1 MNTIANIRLGK
12 RLALGF
18 GLLSLLIVAIVV
30 VGWWGLYNSEAAS
43 RNLTS
48 QLRRTAEVTSMQIDL
63 DNIALHL
70 VQLAGTEDKRAE
82 QQYLSEVNEIRSS
95 YREKLTQVKEASRTE
110 EGRRMIQKI
119 EDNFGAAREVNNRVI
134 DLALKEKNKE
144 AIALFSDVGMA
155 RKHDIDQAVQD
166 YAKHREEQSAEAEK
180 AAAQTQ
186 SLMRTLLMVFCAVA
200 LMLSFFLSFAITR
213 SVTRPIASGIEV
225 LERISNGDI
234 SKEIPSEMLKRG
246 DEIGDMSRAMQEM
259 TVNLRKLLKQMA
271 QGVQTVA
278 SSATQ
283 LSASSSQTVSSVR
296 DMSDRSS
303 AVAAA
308 AEESC
313 ANTTSVAT
321 SMEQAS
327 SNLTSVAGATE
338 EMSATVADIASN
350 SEKAR
355 TISENAMSQAQT
367 ITSTMQLLGQAAMEI
382 GKVTETITDIS
393 AQTNL
398 LALNATIEAARAGT
412 AGKGFAVVANEIKE
426 LAKQTS
432 EATEDIKGKIA
443 GVQTSTND
451 AISNITQIT
460 GVIKEIGNIVASIAA
475 AIEEQ
480 STVTRD
486 VAGNIAQASGL
497 VRDVSE
503 RVTQT
508 ALVAQSIAADIAG
521 ISGASKSVRE
531 GGEQVQVS
539 ATELSRL
546 SEQLR
551 ATVAEFTV

>member
-1 MNTIANIRLGK
+1 MNILGNMRLGK
-12 RLALGF
+12 RLAVGF
-18 GLLSLLIVAIVV
+18 GPLSLLIVAIVV
-30 VGWWGLYNSEAAS
+30 VGWLGLYTSESAS
-43 RNLTS
+43 QNLAVE
-48 QLRRTAEVTSMQIDL
+48 LRRTANVKSLQLDL

-70 VQLAGTEDKRAE
+70 IQLAGTEDKRAE
-82 QQYLSEVNEIRSS
+82 EQYVSEINEIRSA
-95 YREKLTQVKEASRTE
+95 YKEKLAQVKQSSRTD
-110 EGRRMIQKI
+110 EGSRMVQKI
-119 EDNFGAAREVNNRVI
+119 EDAFMASREVNNRVM
-134 DLALKEKNKE
+134 DLALAEKNKE
-144 AIALFSDVGMA
+144 AIALFVSSGLS
-155 RKHDIDQAVQD
+155 RKHDIDQAVQE
-166 YAKHREEQSAEAEK
+166 YAQHREQQVEEASK
-180 AAAQTQ
+180 AAARTQ
-186 SLMRTLLMVFCAVA
+186 SFMRTLLLIFCAVA
-200 LMLSFFLSFAITR
+200 LALSLFLSLAITR
-213 SVTRPIASGIEV
+213 SVTQPIAQGIEV
-225 LERISNGDI
+225 LQRISKGDI
-234 SKEIPSEMLKRG
+234 SHEIPAEMQSRK

-259 TVNLRKLLKQMA
+259 TINLRKLLKQMA

-303 AVAAA
+303 TVAAA

-503 RVTQT
+503 RVAQT
-508 ALVAQSIAADIAG
+508 ATVAQSIASDIAG